1 MKKVFKILM
10 LVCVTLV
17 TAMSLQSCDD
27 DDDDNYFSDK
37 VYAQVTLKTTPS
49 SGQFYMQLN
58 DSVTLIPSNVK
69 TSPYGDKEMRAYVL
83 YKPNDSV
90 TNSSHS
96 SYSVELVSMD
106 TIRTKPM
113 SPEID
118 DMAKVYGQDPLEIIN
133 SWETNCEDGYL
144 TLRFRTYFGGVK
156 THSLYLVRTGED
168 TVELFHNANMDAKG
182 YSAEGVIS
190 FRLNDLPDT
199 KGQYKEFTL
208 KWMSFSGEKSVKF
221 KYKSRE

>member
-10 LVCVTLV
+10 LVSVTLV
-17 TAMSLQSCDD
+17 TAMGLQSCDD
-27 DDDDNYFSDK
+27 DDDNSYYDDK
-37 VYAQVTLKTTPS
+37 AYAQVTLKTTPS

-58 DSVTLIPSNVK
+58 DSVTLIPSNIK
-69 TSPYGDKEMRAYVL
+69 TSPYGNKEMRAYVL
-83 YKPNDSV
+83 YTYNDSL
-90 TNSSHS
+90 TGHSS
-96 SYSVELVSMD
+96 SYSVDLVSVD

-113 SPEID
+113 SPVID

-156 THSLYLVRTGED
+156 THSLYLVRTGDD
-168 TVELFHNANMDAKG
+168 TVELFHNANMDAKS
-182 YSAEGVIS
+182 YSADGVIA

-199 KGQYKEFTL
+199 NGQYKEFTL

-221 KYKSRE
+221 KYKSRG